1 MGLTGADAGRAP
13 PMTDLLDD
21 SEALRLGQ
29 TIQRRRT
36 ALLIGS
42 QRVLATQA
50 GVAKPTVQRLESGG
64 VHNPRP
70 DILARIEHA
79 LDYPIG
85 TLIRAARNL
94 ASADELNVAATAPG
108 APPRMVV
115 GDATSNELTV
125 FTREL
130 ARHTVSDQ
138 RAAIQ
143 AALNVLR
150 QLPSEGGPDDGT
162 DPPTSASNRST
173 HE

>member
-1 MGLTGADAGRAP
+1 MS
-13 PMTDLLDD
+13 DLLDD
-21 SEALRLGQ
+21 VEAARLGQ

-42 QRVLATQA
+42 QRVLAA
-50 GVAKPTVQRLESGG
+50 RSGVSKPTIQRLEIGD

-70 DILARIEHA
+70 DILARIERA

-85 TLIRAARNL
+85 TLIRAARGV
-94 ASADELNVAATAPG
+94 ASADELNVAAGAPG

-115 GDATSNELTV
+115 GDTTSHELTV
-125 FTREL
+125 LTREL

-150 QLPSEGGPDDGT
+150 RLPSEGGPNDRT
-162 DPPTSASNRST
+162 DPPAGASDRSAY
-173 HE
+173 E